1 MPSRFDQDGFLRQ
14 EGKVLVSAEKES
26 VEPTAPERPRYFRS
40 PLWAA
45 GFSFSDAA
53 VLHEVPYSPFLPHLF
68 FGEELCM
75 AAR

>member
-14 EGKVLVSAEKES
+14 EGKVLSS
-26 VEPTAPERPRYFRS
+26 VEKGPGEPAAPGRPGYLRS

-68 FGEELCM
+68 FGEELGM